1 MIMYIMIPSAVF
13 FFILGVITGFVLL
26 FIILAI
32 LSKRQVKKNKEN
44 VEEFLKTFA
53 NKKDGK

>member
-1 MIMYIMIPSAVF
+1 MYVMIPSTIF

-32 LSKRQVKKNKEN
+32 LSKKQEKKNKKN
-44 VEEFLKTFA
+44 VEDFLKTF
-53 NKKDGK
+53 NVTRKDDK

>member
-1 MIMYIMIPSAVF
+1 MYVMIPSTVF

-32 LSKRQVKKNKEN
+32 LSKKQEKKNKQTIED
-44 VEEFLKTFA
+44 FLKNFNITG
-53 NKKDGK
+53 KDDK

>member
-1 MIMYIMIPSAVF
+1 MIPSTIF

-44 VEEFLKTFA
+44 VEEFLKNFNITG
-53 NKKDGK
+53 KDDK